1 MTSATPSTVY
11 SLFRASALWRPQ
23 HLAIQNGERIWNYGE
38 LLHTVDRL
46 ASILRQQGVKP
57 GDRLAILSENRPEY
71 TMLQLAS
78 ARIGAIVACL
88 NWRLAGEELKH
99 CIDTVE
105 PSLFYVSARFSDKL
119 DLIVNDQRSKIS
131 MEDCLAMSDD
141 AVADCE
147 APSSDPEQGLLL
159 LNTSGT
165 TGLPKA
171 ALISHRAEIARMTV
185 LRMDLKVEPTD
196 AFLAWAPMYHMGGSD
211 HTLSSMMMGAPVII
225 TDGLDLDAM
234 VDAIARH
241 QLGWLLL
248 MPATIE
254 PLLKRIVES
263 GSQVRGIRVV
273 GSSADMLPAA
283 LIAETSALLNAPFAN
298 SFGATETGLPPATA
312 HLIPI
317 GVAPSNLDKQRSS
330 LCEFRIVDD
339 QDRDVTPGEV
349 GEIILRGPT
358 LFSGY
363 WNAPEVNAKDFRGG
377 WFHMGDLFRQTDAG
391 ELEFA
396 GRSKYM
402 IKSGGENIYP
412 AEIERILLADPR
424 IDDTA
429 VVRKP
434 DDHWGEIPVAFV
446 VRNDSQLCEAEI
458 EILCRARLAG
468 YKRPREV
475 HFVSMEEL
483 PRSDRGKIIREALER
498 RLKTVP
504 V

>member
-1 MTSATPSTVY
+1 
-11 SLFRASALWRPQ
+11 
-23 HLAIQNGERIWNYGE
+23 
-38 LLHTVDRL
+38 
-46 ASILRQQGVKP
+46 
-57 GDRLAILSENRPEY
+57 
-71 TMLQLAS
+71 
-78 ARIGAIVACL
+78 
-88 NWRLAGEELKH
+88 
-99 CIDTVE
+99 
-105 PSLFYVSARFSDKL
+105 
-119 DLIVNDQRSKIS
+119 
-131 MEDCLAMSDD
+131 
-141 AVADCE
+141 
-147 APSSDPEQGLLL
+147 
-159 LNTSGT
+159 
-165 TGLPKA
+165 
-171 ALISHRAEIARMTV
+171 MTV

-234 VDAIARH
+234 VDAIACH

-248 MPATIE
+248 MPATIQ
-254 PLLKRIVES
+254 PLLKRIIES
-263 GSQVRGIRVV
+263 GIQVRGIRVV

-317 GVAPSNLDKQRSS
+317 GVAPTNLDKQRSS
-330 LCEFRIVDD
+330 LCECRIVDD
-339 QDRDVTPGEV
+339 QDRDVTAGEV

-363 WNAPEVNAKDFRGG
+363 WDASEVNAKDFRGG

-391 ELEFA
+391 GLEFS

-483 PRSDRGKIIREALER
+483 PRSDSGKIIREALER
-498 RLKTVP
+498 RLETASV
-504 V
+504 